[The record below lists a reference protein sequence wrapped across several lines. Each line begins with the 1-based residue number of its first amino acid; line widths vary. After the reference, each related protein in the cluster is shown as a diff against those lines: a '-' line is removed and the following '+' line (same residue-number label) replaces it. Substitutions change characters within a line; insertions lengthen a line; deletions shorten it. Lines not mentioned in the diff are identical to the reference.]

1 MERLWLPAVAIETM
15 SAEAELWSP
24 METGGALMGYESEDG
39 LVVTDLVGPGP
50 GAARTPSS
58 FTPDGSF
65 QLAEI
70 GRIYASSGRITTYI
84 GDWHSHPNASPV
96 YSVTDRA
103 ALREVAD
110 APASR
115 CDRPLMVIL
124 GTAPD
129 WEAIAWRYRPGF
141 WRTEVEAMTIEF
153 Y

>member
-1 MERLWLPAVAIETM
+1 MERLWLPVSAVEAMVE
-15 SAEAELWSP
+15 EAELWTP

-39 LVVTDLVGPGP
+39 LVVTDLVHAGP
-50 GAARTPSS
+50 GATRTPTS
-58 FTPDGSF
+58 FTPDGPF

-70 GRIYASSGRITTYI
+70 GRIYDASGRTSTYV
-84 GDWHSHPNASPV
+84 GDWHSHPSSSPV

-103 ALREVAD
+103 ALREVAN

-115 CDRPLMVIL
+115 CSRPLMVIL
-124 GTAPD
+124 GTTPE

-141 WRTEVEAMTIEF
+141 WLSRVEAMLIVS